1 MNIPGFPE
9 GLLCTRIGVAKDD
22 EFEVYGT
29 SPDSKVPHV
38 IRKGPRPGST
48 SQIIVAADKG
58 YQIRPA
64 QFDIRAYEPTF
75 QLVKVLDAPETIE
88 LHVKFTVE
96 NAADRDVVEEALA
109 KLKDLPGYVDPAAAP

>member
-1 MNIPGFPE
+1 MRF
-9 GLLCTRIGVAKDD
+9 GVAKDD
-22 EFEVYGT
+22 EFELCGS

-38 IRKGPRPGST
+38 LRKGPRPGST

-58 YQIRPA
+58 YQIRHA
-64 QFDIRAYEPTF
+64 GFDIRSYEPRF
-75 QLVKVLDAPETIE
+75 QVVKVLDASETIE